1 MKNSDYLKKMKVL
14 LAEDD
19 KIVQESMINVLNLFV
34 KEVTVANNGA
44 EALQIY
50 ESENPDIIILDI
62 DMPIIDG
69 INAAKRIRETDTST
83 PIFIVTSFK
92 DINHIQEAIPLML
105 VEYIIKPLKF
115 EQIRDTLLKCVDFLD
130 KQGLLLYTIDK
141 KTVYNKISGEL
152 EYSDKDKVVLPKR
165 EKELLDL
172 FIKNENRLLQ
182 KSYLEDVLFDLECN
196 EGSLKNLI
204 YRLKKRL
211 NPEIIVNV
219 KDMGY
224 MFVTKKE

>member
-1 MKNSDYLKKMKVL
+1 
-14 LAEDD
+14 
-19 KIVQESMINVLNLFV
+19 
-34 KEVTVANNGA
+34 
-44 EALQIY
+44 
-50 ESENPDIIILDI
+50 
-62 DMPIIDG
+62 
-69 INAAKRIRETDTST
+69 
-83 PIFIVTSFK
+83 
-92 DINHIQEAIPLML
+92 ML

-196 EGSLKNLI
+196 EG
-204 YRLKKRL
+204 
-211 NPEIIVNV
+211 
-219 KDMGY
+219 Y